1 MITATEDLNA
11 IVLERND
18 ERQYKSFMSCAKMLE
33 EHVATVAEWAEET
46 GARDAAK
53 FNSRV
58 ATTLSHV
65 VTAAYRVKHPT
76 VRGIAMTGAI
86 EAVDRARHSLD
97 ILEQSIREDLA
108 KEQEAN

>member
-18 ERQYKSFMSCAKMLE
+18 ERQYQSFQSCAQMLE
-33 EHVATVAEWAEET
+33 KNIETVAETAEET

-76 VRGIAMTGAI
+76 VRGIAMAGAI

-108 KEQEAN
+108 REQEVD